1 MNPISVLSDIH
12 TSGRAI
18 LSVVLIFCIASPA
31 VGFVILALDSLFR
44 KKISESFIAKVSR
57 YAAGLQLAASFG
69 VVAALVD
76 RGFHPFHLF
85 SIPGVP
91 LFLDW
96 TAAVYMALVGFIGWI
111 VVSYSERYMHRESGY
126 RRFFICLMIF
136 LFGISLIILGGALD
150 TLFIGWEIV
159 GLASFLL
166 VGFYVERPKAAR
178 HALRTFLTY
187 RLCDVGLL
195 IGAIL
200 AHALYHSGMFE
211 VIDGRSIGSVATD
224 GVTPMML
231 LALSFLIFLAAAGKG
246 AQFPFSGWLPRAMEG
261 PTASSAVFYGSLSIH
276 CGVYLLLR
284 TEAIWGQSMSA
295 RYMLFAWGAL
305 SALLAQITA
314 SVQPT
319 VKGHIAWSS
328 TAQVGLMFCELAL
341 GWHVLAVIHMV
352 LHALLRCY
360 HLLSS
365 PSAVAQH
372 FREGIHF
379 RSYPFAAGGRR
390 KWSSALYLAA
400 MNEFYVDLFFGRY
413 VISRFRFFSSALVQK
428 LGQIRKRIWLLI
440 PMAAISVVGV
450 AGEVN
455 GAGLAGMPAVALT
468 AIAIVIPFVSLRV
481 IQRTSFLGLVSVGFA
496 FIIAALFSSRLPA
509 FNSIL
514 RPVFG
519 SASIIVPTIILFL
532 LGDETRSVG
541 WRMNAGFQG
550 LGLLLVSAFW
560 MCGEGQSYNCL
571 STLAGTGSGIIL
583 LNLALVFMES
593 RKRPVANS
601 RFLGFAASFP
611 RASVLFLLGS
621 LAVVTFP
628 FTSAFR
634 GEDQVLEAAFE
645 ISHVA
650 TVLGGTIA
658 ILIQLLIINAMS
670 QAYFG
675 APRHEVRYPQLD
687 LSDRSFALVLF
698 PAVAAL
704 GSTLYFF

>member
-1 MNPISVLSDIH
+1 
-12 TSGRAI
+12 
-18 LSVVLIFCIASPA
+18 
-31 VGFVILALDSLFR
+31 
-44 KKISESFIAKVSR
+44 
-57 YAAGLQLAASFG
+57 
-69 VVAALVD
+69 
-76 RGFHPFHLF
+76 
-85 SIPGVP
+85 
-91 LFLDW
+91 
-96 TAAVYMALVGFIGWI
+96 
-111 VVSYSERYMHRESGY
+111 
-126 RRFFICLMIF
+126 
-136 LFGISLIILGGALD
+136 
-150 TLFIGWEIV
+150 
-159 GLASFLL
+159 
-166 VGFYVERPKAAR
+166 
-178 HALRTFLTY
+178 
-187 RLCDVGLL
+187 
-195 IGAIL
+195 
-200 AHALYHSGMFE
+200 
-211 VIDGRSIGSVATD
+211 
-224 GVTPMML
+224 
-231 LALSFLIFLAAAGKG
+231 
-246 AQFPFSGWLPRAMEG
+246 
-261 PTASSAVFYGSLSIH
+261 
-276 CGVYLLLR
+276 
-284 TEAIWGQSMSA
+284 
-295 RYMLFAWGAL
+295 
-305 SALLAQITA
+305 
-314 SVQPT
+314 
-319 VKGHIAWSS
+319 
-328 TAQVGLMFCELAL
+328 
-341 GWHVLAVIHMV
+341 
-352 LHALLRCY
+352 
-360 HLLSS
+360 
-365 PSAVAQH
+365 
-372 FREGIHF
+372 
-379 RSYPFAAGGRR
+379 
-390 KWSSALYLAA
+390 
-400 MNEFYVDLFFGRY
+400 
-413 VISRFRFFSSALVQK
+413 
-428 LGQIRKRIWLLI
+428 
-440 PMAAISVVGV
+440 MAAISVVGV

-468 AIAIVIPFVSLRV
+468 AIAVVIPFVSLRV
-481 IQRTSFLGLVSVGFA
+481 IQRTSLLGLVSVGFA

-514 RPVFG
+514 RPAFG

-560 MCGEGQSYNCL
+560 MCGEGQSHNCL
-571 STLAGTGSGIIL
+571 STLAGTGGGIIL

-687 LSDRSFALVLF
+687 LSDRSFAFVLF

>member
-1 MNPISVLSDIH
+1 MNPVSVLSDVH
-12 TSGRAI
+12 TSGKGI
-18 LSVVLIFCIASPA
+18 LAGVLILCVASPA
-31 VGFVILALDSLFR
+31 IGFLILVLDGVFR
-44 KKISESFIAKVSR
+44 KKIREAFISEVARF
-57 YAAGLQLAASFG
+57 AAGLQLVASFG
-69 VVAALVD
+69 AVAALVD

-85 SIPGVP
+85 AIPGIP

-111 VVSYSERYMHRESGY
+111 VVSYSERYMHRELGY
-126 RRFFICLMIF
+126 RRFFVCLMIF
-136 LFGISLIILGGALD
+136 LFGMSLIVLGGALD
-150 TLFIGWEIV
+150 TLFVGWEIV

-400 MNEFYVDLFFGRY
+400 MNEFYVDLFFG
-413 VISRFRFFSSALVQK
+413 
-428 LGQIRKRIWLLI
+428 
-440 PMAAISVVGV
+440 
-450 AGEVN
+450 
-455 GAGLAGMPAVALT
+455 
-468 AIAIVIPFVSLRV
+468 
-481 IQRTSFLGLVSVGFA
+481 
-496 FIIAALFSSRLPA
+496 
-509 FNSIL
+509 
-514 RPVFG
+514 
-519 SASIIVPTIILFL
+519 
-532 LGDETRSVG
+532 
-541 WRMNAGFQG
+541 
-550 LGLLLVSAFW
+550 
-560 MCGEGQSYNCL
+560 
-571 STLAGTGSGIIL
+571 
-583 LNLALVFMES
+583 
-593 RKRPVANS
+593 
-601 RFLGFAASFP
+601 
-611 RASVLFLLGS
+611 
-621 LAVVTFP
+621 
-628 FTSAFR
+628 
-634 GEDQVLEAAFE
+634 
-645 ISHVA
+645 
-650 TVLGGTIA
+650 
-658 ILIQLLIINAMS
+658 
-670 QAYFG
+670 
-675 APRHEVRYPQLD
+675 
-687 LSDRSFALVLF
+687 
-698 PAVAAL
+698 
-704 GSTLYFF
+704 